1 MVKRNSLL
9 ASVCATILIAG
20 SPVLSEAQSTK
31 ILEEYF
37 AVIQSSKIV
46 LEVGDKEDNSKST
59 QWNNITL
66 KGDEGKMQI
75 AIPWIK
81 VSKKL
86 LGGFEMT
93 YAQKV
98 EGAFQ
103 SPDPKYLEPI
113 RFVVENKGMVVEI
126 DGDEDAREYIS
137 SFDEIAFNTLE
148 NNVINISA
156 KLTDGTSTQIMKK
169 TGDIVSSS
177 GHFDVKTMM
186 IDYGLEID
194 GNKMTSTTTMN
205 DFTSKFNVLF
215 SNQYDPDKPL
225 ASFDPSRDMFFE
237 YSISSGV
244 SHANVGSALG
254 PVEVDAS
261 FGSGSGFFGLKG
273 SVATLS
279 GTTNDISYN
288 MAATAMGMP
297 PMQFSLTDA
306 AVNIEVPLD
315 NLDESKPAGYKITI
329 NGLALSDQVWAMFD
343 PKALLPRDEI
353 SLDIDLTASLRWLK
367 PLADIDVSDNNQVPP
382 FEVESAK
389 INALNM
395 KIAGAE
401 LQTSGEVSVDNSQF
415 PPVPDGT
422 VNVSLKGAF
431 GLLNKLTEL
440 GLVPAQNAMMI
451 QGMSG
456 AFFKPAG
463 DGEDDLISVITM
475 TKDGHISANGTPLK

>member
-1 MVKRNSLL
+1 MVKRNNLL
-9 ASVCATILIAG
+9 ASVCITTLIAG
-20 SPVLSEAQSTK
+20 APALSDAQSTK

-37 AVIQSSKIV
+37 ASIQSSQIV
-46 LEVGDKEDNSKST
+46 LEVGDKEDNLRST

-66 KGDEGKMQI
+66 KGGDGKMQI

-81 VSKKL
+81 VSKNL
-86 LGGFEMT
+86 LGGSEMT

-113 RFVVENKGMVVEI
+113 RFVVENNGMVIGIGGEE
-126 DGDEDAREYIS
+126 GAREYTS
-137 SFDEIAFNTLE
+137 SFDEVTFNTLA
-148 NNVINISA
+148 NNVINVSA
-156 KLTDGTSTQIMKK
+156 KLTDGTSTQILQT
-169 TGDIVSSS
+169 TGDVSSSS

-186 IDYGLEID
+186 LDYGLEIE
-194 GNKMTSTTTMN
+194 GEKMTSTTTMK
-205 DFTSKFNVLF
+205 DFAGKFDVSF
-215 SNQYDPDKPL
+215 SNQYDLENPM
-225 ASFDPSRDMFFE
+225 ASFDPSRDMFIE
-237 YSISSGV
+237 YSTSSGV
-244 SHANVGSALG
+244 VHANVGSAMG

-261 FGSGSGFFGLKG
+261 FGAGSGFLGLKG

-279 GTTNDISYN
+279 GTTNDINYN
-288 MAATAMGMP
+288 LTAAAMGMP

-306 AVNIEVPLD
+306 MVNITVPLD
-315 NLDESKPAGYKITI
+315 NVDESKPAGYKIAI
-329 NGLALSDQVWAMFD
+329 NGLSLSDQVWAMFD

-353 SLDIDLTASLRWLK
+353 SLDIDLSASLRWLK
-367 PLADIDVSDNNQVPP
+367 TLAEIDVNDKKQAPP

-389 INALNM
+389 IQAFNL

-401 LQTSGEVSVDNSQF
+401 LQTSGEITVDNAQF

-431 GLLNKLTEL
+431 GLLSKLTEL

-456 AFFKPAG
+456 MFFKPAG

-475 TKDGHISANGTPLK
+475 TKDGHISANGMPLK